1 MNNIFEKASR
11 AKLRFPTT
19 RGNLSVE
26 QLWDLPLDKGE
37 VNLYN
42 LAQGLLEEVTDKPV
56 EKLSFFSKAV
66 TVDETAELKFEIV
79 KHIVTTRVAEAE
91 AQQTEAIKRTQRQEL
106 DALIAAKKAEAK
118 QGLSLEELEAMRAKL

>member
-11 AKLRFPTT
+11 AKLRFPTP

-26 QLWDLPLDKGE
+26 QLWELPLDKGE

-42 LAQGLLEEVTDKPV
+42 LAQDLLTQVADKPA

-66 TVDETAELKFEIV
+66 EVDETVELKFEII
-79 KHIVTTRVAEAE
+79 KHIVTVRVAEAE
-91 AQQTEAIKRTQRQEL
+91 ANQNEAIKRSQRAEL

-118 QGLSLEELEAMRAKL
+118 QSLSLEELEAMRAKL

>member
-1 MNNIFEKASR
+1 MNNVFEKASR
-11 AKLRFPTT
+11 AKLRFATV

-42 LAQGLLEEVTDKPV
+42 MAQELLTQVADKPA

-66 TVDETAELKFEIV
+66 AVDETAELKFEIV
-79 KHIVTTRVAEAE
+79 KHIVTVRVAEAE
-91 AQQTEAIKRTQRQEL
+91 AQQTEAIKRTQRAEL

-118 QGLSLEELEAMRAKL
+118 QNLSIEELEAMRAKL

>member
-1 MNNIFEKASR
+1 MNNVFEKASR
-11 AKLRFPTT
+11 AKLRFATV

-42 LAQGLLEEVTDKPV
+42 LAQDLLTQVADKPA
-56 EKLSFFSKAV
+56 EKLSFFNKAV

-79 KHIVTTRVAEAE
+79 KHIVTTKVAEAE

>member
-1 MNNIFEKASR
+1 MDNIFEKASR
-11 AKLRFPTT
+11 AKLRFSTV

-42 LAQGLLEEVTDKPV
+42 IAQELLANVADKPA

-66 TVDETAELKFEIV
+66 AVDETAELKFEIV
-79 KHIVTTRVAEAE
+79 KHIVTTKVAEIDAKL
-91 AQQTEAIKRTQRQEL
+91 TEEVKRTQRKEL
-106 DALIAAKKAEAK
+106 DDLINAKKAEAK
-118 QGLSLEELEAMRAKL
+118 QSLSLEELEAMRAKL

>member
-1 MNNIFEKASR
+1 MNDIFEKASR
-11 AKLRFPTT
+11 AKLRFTT
-19 RGNLSVE
+19 IRGSLSVE

-42 LAQGLLEEVTDKPV
+42 LAQELLTQVADKPT

-79 KHIVTTRVAEAE
+79 KHIVTVRVAEAE
-91 AQQTEAIKRTQRQEL
+91 AKQTEAIKRTQREEL

-118 QGLSLEELEAMRAKL
+118 QSLSIEELEAMRAKL

>member
-26 QLWDLPLDKGE
+26 QLWELPLDKGD
-37 VNLYN
+37 VNLYQ
-42 LAQGLLEEVTDKPV
+42 LAQGLLEEVADKPA

-66 TVDETAELKFEIV
+66 TVDESAELRFEVI
-79 KHIVTTRVAEAE
+79 KHIVTARVAEAE
-91 AQQTEAIKRTQRQEL
+91 ANQNEAIKRSQKAEL

-118 QGLSLEELEAMRAKL
+118 QSLSLEELEAMRAKL

>member
-1 MNNIFEKASR
+1 MNNVFEKASR
-11 AKLRFPTT
+11 AKLRFATA

-42 LAQGLLEEVTDKPV
+42 LAQDLLTQVADKPA
-56 EKLSFFSKAV
+56 EKLSFFSKAIA
-66 TVDETAELKFEIV
+66 VDETAELKFEIV
-79 KHIVTTRVAEAE
+79 KHIVTVRVAEAE
-91 AQQTEAIKRTQRQEL
+91 AQQTEAIKRTQRAEL

-118 QGLSLEELEAMRAKL
+118 QNLSLEELEAMRAKL

>member
-11 AKLRFPTT
+11 AKLRFPTP

-42 LAQGLLEEVTDKPV
+42 LAQELLTQVADKPA

-79 KHIVTTRVAEAE
+79 KHIVTVRVAEAE
-91 AQQTEAIKRTQRQEL
+91 ANQNEAIKRSQRAEL
-106 DALIAAKKAEAK
+106 DAIIAAKKAEAK
-118 QGLSLEELEAMRAKL
+118 QNLSLEELEAMRAKL

>member
-11 AKLRFPTT
+11 AKLRFPTS
-19 RGNLSVE
+19 RGSLSVE

-42 LAQGLLEEVTDKPV
+42 LAQDLLTQVADKPT
-56 EKLSFFSKAV
+56 EQLAFFSKAV
-66 TVDETAELKFEIV
+66 TVDESAELRFEII
-79 KHIVTTRVAEAE
+79 KRIVTARVAEAE
-91 AQQTEAIKRTQRQEL
+91 ANQNEAIKRSQKAEL

-118 QGLSLEELEAMRAKL
+118 QSLSLEELEAMRAKL

>member
-11 AKLRFPTT
+11 AKLRFATA

-42 LAQGLLEEVTDKPV
+42 LAQDLLTQVADKPA

-79 KHIVTTRVAEAE
+79 KHIVTLRVAEAE
-91 AQQTEAIKRTQRQEL
+91 AQQTEAIKRTQRAEL
-106 DALIAAKKAEAK
+106 DALIATKKAEAK
-118 QGLSLEELEAMRAKL
+118 QSLSLEELEAMRAKL

>member
-11 AKLRFPTT
+11 AKLRFATA

-42 LAQGLLEEVTDKPV
+42 LAQDLLTQVADKPV

-79 KHIVTTRVAEAE
+79 KHIVTMRVAEAE
-91 AQQTEAIKRTQRQEL
+91 AQQTEAIKRTQRAEL
-106 DALIAAKKAEAK
+106 DELIAAKKAEAK
-118 QGLSLEELEAMRAKL
+118 QSLSLEELEAMRAKL

>member
-11 AKLRFPTT
+11 AKLRFPTP

-42 LAQGLLEEVTDKPV
+42 LAQELLTQVDDKPA

-66 TVDETAELKFEIV
+66 TVDETAELRFEVI
-79 KHIVTTRVAEAE
+79 KHIVTARVAEAE
-91 AQQTEAIKRTQRQEL
+91 VNQNEAIKRSQKEEL

-118 QGLSLEELEAMRAKL
+118 QNLSLEELEAMRAKL

>member
-1 MNNIFEKASR
+1 MDNVFEIATRQKY
-11 AKLRFPTT
+11 RFATV

-37 VNLYN
+37 VNLYQ
-42 LAQGLLEEVTDKPV
+42 LAQGLLEEVADKPA

-66 TVDETAELKFEIV
+66 SIDETATFKFEIV
-79 KHIVTTRVAEAE
+79 KHIVTVRVAESE
-91 AQQTEAIKRTQRQEL
+91 AKQTEAVKRTQKQEL

-118 QGLSLEELEAMRAKL
+118 QSLSIEELEAMRAAL

>member
-1 MNNIFEKASR
+1 MNNVFEKASR
-11 AKLRFPTT
+11 AKIRFATA

-42 LAQGLLEEVTDKPV
+42 LAQDLLTQVADKPA

-66 TVDETAELKFEIV
+66 AVDETAELKFEIV
-79 KHIVTTRVAEAE
+79 KHIVTMRVAEAE
-91 AQQTEAIKRTQRQEL
+91 AQQTEAIKRTQRAEL

-118 QGLSLEELEAMRAKL
+118 QNLSLEELEAMRAKL

>member
-1 MNNIFEKASR
+1 MNNVFEKASR
-11 AKLRFPTT
+11 AKLRFQTP

-42 LAQGLLEEVTDKPV
+42 LAQDLLTQVADKPA

-66 TVDETAELKFEIV
+66 AVDETAELKFEIV
-79 KHIVTTRVAEAE
+79 KHIVTMRVAEAE
-91 AQQTEAIKRTQRQEL
+91 AQQTEAIKRTQRAEL

>member
-1 MNNIFEKASR
+1 MNNVFEKASR
-11 AKLRFPTT
+11 AKLRFATA

-42 LAQGLLEEVTDKPV
+42 LAQDLLTQVADKPA

-79 KHIVTTRVAEAE
+79 KHIVTIRVAEAE
-91 AQQTEAIKRTQRQEL
+91 AQQTEAIKRTQRAEL
-106 DALIAAKKAEAK
+106 DALIAAKRSEAK
-118 QGLSLEELEAMRAKL
+118 QNLSLEELEAMRAKL

>member
-1 MNNIFEKASR
+1 MNNVFEKASR
-11 AKLRFPTT
+11 AKLRFATA

-42 LAQGLLEEVTDKPV
+42 LAQDLLTQVADKPA

-66 TVDETAELKFEIV
+66 AVDETAELKFEIV
-79 KHIVTTRVAEAE
+79 KHIVTVRVAEAE

>member
-1 MNNIFEKASR
+1 MNNAFEKASR
-11 AKLRFPTT
+11 AKLRFTT
-19 RGNLSVE
+19 ARGNLSVE

-42 LAQGLLEEVTDKPV
+42 LAQDLLTQVADKPA

-66 TVDETAELKFEIV
+66 SVDETAELKFEIV
-79 KHIVTTRVAEAE
+79 KHIVTSRVAEAE
-91 AQQTEAIKRTQRQEL
+91 AKQTEAIKRTQREEL
-106 DALIAAKKAEAK
+106 DSLIAAKKAEAK

>member
-11 AKLRFPTT
+11 AKLRFPTP

-42 LAQGLLEEVTDKPV
+42 LAQDLLTQVTDKPA
-56 EKLSFFSKAV
+56 EKLSFFSKTV
-66 TVDETAELKFEIV
+66 TVDETAELRFEII
-79 KHIVTTRVAEAE
+79 KHIVTARVAEAE
-91 AQQTEAIKRTQRQEL
+91 ANQNEAIKRSQKAEL

-118 QGLSLEELEAMRAKL
+118 QSLSLEELEAMRAKL

>member
-11 AKLRFPTT
+11 AKLRFPTP

-42 LAQGLLEEVTDKPV
+42 LAQDLLTQVTDKPA

-66 TVDETAELKFEIV
+66 TVDESAELRFEII
-79 KHIVTTRVAEAE
+79 KYIVTARVAEAE
-91 AQQTEAIKRTQRQEL
+91 AKQNEAIKRTQAAEL
-106 DALIAAKKAEAK
+106 DTLIAAKKAEAK
-118 QGLSLEELEAMRAKL
+118 QSLSLEELEAMRAKL

>member
-11 AKLRFPTT
+11 AKLRFPTP

-42 LAQGLLEEVTDKPV
+42 LAQDLLTQVADKPA

-66 TVDETAELKFEIV
+66 TVDESAELRFEII
-79 KHIVTTRVAEAE
+79 KHIVTARVAEAE
-91 AQQTEAIKRTQRQEL
+91 ANQNEAIKRTQAAEL
-106 DALIAAKKAEAK
+106 DTLIAAKKAEVK
-118 QGLSLEELEAMRAKL
+118 QNLSLEELEAMRAKL

>member
-11 AKLRFPTT
+11 AKLRFATA

-37 VNLYN
+37 VSLYN
-42 LAQGLLEEVTDKPV
+42 LAQDLLTQVADKPA

-66 TVDETAELKFEIV
+66 AVDETAELKFEIV
-79 KHIVTTRVAEAE
+79 KHIVTMRVAEAE
-91 AQQTEAIKRTQRQEL
+91 AQQTEAIKRTQRAEL

-118 QGLSLEELEAMRAKL
+118 QNLSLEELEAMRAKL

>member
-1 MNNIFEKASR
+1 MNNVFEKASR
-11 AKLRFPTT
+11 AKLRFETA

-42 LAQGLLEEVTDKPV
+42 LAQDLLTQVADKPA
-56 EKLSFFSKAV
+56 EKLSFFSKAIA
-66 TVDETAELKFEIV
+66 VDETAELKFEIV
-79 KHIVTTRVAEAE
+79 KHIVTVRVAEAE
-91 AQQTEAIKRTQRQEL
+91 AQQTEAIKRTQRAEL

-118 QGLSLEELEAMRAKL
+118 QNLSLEELEAMRAKL

>member
-1 MNNIFEKASR
+1 MNNVFEKASR
-11 AKLRFPTT
+11 AKIRFATA

-42 LAQGLLEEVTDKPV
+42 LAQDLLTQVADKPA
-56 EKLSFFSKAV
+56 EKLSFFSKAIA
-66 TVDETAELKFEIV
+66 VDETAELKFEIV
-79 KHIVTTRVAEAE
+79 KHIVTVRVAEAE
-91 AQQTEAIKRTQRQEL
+91 AQQTEAIKRTQRAEL

-118 QGLSLEELEAMRAKL
+118 QNLSLEELEAMRAKL

>member
-1 MNNIFEKASR
+1 MNNVFEKASR
-11 AKLRFPTT
+11 VKLRFATA

-42 LAQGLLEEVTDKPV
+42 LAQDLLTQVADKPA

-66 TVDETAELKFEIV
+66 AVDETAELKFEIV
-79 KHIVTTRVAEAE
+79 KHIVTIRVAEAE
-91 AQQTEAIKRTQRQEL
+91 AQQTEAIKRTQRAEL

-118 QGLSLEELEAMRAKL
+118 QSLSLEELEAMRAKL

>member
-1 MNNIFEKASR
+1 MNNVFEKASR
-11 AKLRFPTT
+11 AKLRFATA

-42 LAQGLLEEVTDKPV
+42 LAQGLLSQVADKPA

-66 TVDETAELKFEIV
+66 SVDETAELKFEIV
-79 KHIVTTRVAEAE
+79 KHIVTVRVAEAE
-91 AQQTEAIKRTQRQEL
+91 AQQTEAIKRTQREEL
-106 DALIAAKKAEAK
+106 DALIAAKRSEAK
-118 QGLSLEELEAMRAKL
+118 QNLSLEELEAMRAKL

>member
-1 MNNIFEKASR
+1 MNNVFEKASR
-11 AKLRFPTT
+11 AKLRFATA

-42 LAQGLLEEVTDKPV
+42 MAQELLTQVADKPA

-66 TVDETAELKFEIV
+66 AVDETAELKFEIV
-79 KHIVTTRVAEAE
+79 KHIVTVRVAEAE
-91 AQQTEAIKRTQRQEL
+91 AQQTEAIKRTQRAEL
-106 DALIAAKKAEAK
+106 DTLIAAKKAEAK
-118 QGLSLEELEAMRAKL
+118 QNLSLEELEAMRAKL